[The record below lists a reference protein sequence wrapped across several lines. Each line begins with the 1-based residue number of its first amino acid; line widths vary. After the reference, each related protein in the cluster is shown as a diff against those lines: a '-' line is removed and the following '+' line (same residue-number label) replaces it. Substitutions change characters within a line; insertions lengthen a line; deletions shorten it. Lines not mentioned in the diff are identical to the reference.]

1 MTARRPAAYCSGAA
15 AWSGR
20 CMNALY
26 SAPLLAH
33 TSAGLLVKAGPF
45 CSIWLHLCAATG
57 CLPPPHLARQSSCAS
72 LEPGHKGLRS
82 FRGGAEGCETE
93 LMNALSLLVVLV

>member
-20 CMNALY
+20 CVNALY

-45 CSIWLHLCAATG
+45 CSCAATG
-57 CLPPPHLARQSSCAS
+57 CLPPLHLARPSSCAS
-72 LEPGHKGLRS
+72 LEHQGARQLAPRS
-82 FRGGAEGCETE
+82 QGPAALQRGG
-93 LMNALSLLVVLV
+93 